1 MHDEV
6 KVEAPN
12 SKPEGQQRPYT
23 KPQLRRIELTIE
35 ESLVAGCKHNGE
47 TGCTLPQVSF
57 DPGS

>member
-6 KVEAPN
+6 REDAPN
-12 SKPEGQQRPYT
+12 SEPERQQRPYT

-35 ESLVAGCKHNGE
+35 ESLVSGCKHGGE
-47 TGCTLPQVSF
+47 AGCTQPQVSF